1 MYKIE
6 VQEENGRWRDVRGS
20 DGQPLTFA
28 TKDEAR
34 AKLLEMFP
42 VLVKMERYGDE
53 KRTRVIAILEDDE
66 DE

>member
-6 VQEENGRWRDVRGS
+6 VQEENGLWRDVRDS
-20 DGQPLTFA
+20 DGNPLVFL
-28 TKDEAR
+28 TKDDAR

-53 KRTRVIAILEDDE
+53 KRTRVIAIIPDKDD
-66 DE
+66 D